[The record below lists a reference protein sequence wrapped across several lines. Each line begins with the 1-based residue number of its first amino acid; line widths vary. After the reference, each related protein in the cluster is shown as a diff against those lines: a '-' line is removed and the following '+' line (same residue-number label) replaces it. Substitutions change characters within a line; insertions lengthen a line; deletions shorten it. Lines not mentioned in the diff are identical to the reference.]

1 MFEFLQGWIIYP
13 FSELSHASQGILVGV
28 LGARSI
34 LHKEVSDVLCA
45 LLITIAF
52 ATYEITE
59 KWQIN
64 DNASADFENFWV
76 SAMATG
82 LIYTGVHFT
91 NKWRKERSIGK

>member
-1 MFEFLQGWIIYP
+1 M
-13 FSELSHASQGILVGV
+13 SHASQGILVGV
-28 LGARSI
+28 LGAISI
-34 LHKEVSDVLCA
+34 LHKEISDVLCA

-82 LIYTGVHFT
+82 IIYTGVHFL
-91 NKWRKERSIGK
+91 NKWRKER